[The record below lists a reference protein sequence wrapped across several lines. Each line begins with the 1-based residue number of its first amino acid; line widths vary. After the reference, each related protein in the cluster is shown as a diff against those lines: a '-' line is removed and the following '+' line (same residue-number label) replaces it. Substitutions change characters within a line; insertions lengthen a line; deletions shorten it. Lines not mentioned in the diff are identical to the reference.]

1 MSLYNLY
8 TIGYSGFDIDN
19 FLLALKKYSI
29 GALVDVRTSPHS
41 AYYTIYNRE
50 NIKNILNRENIFYL
64 FLGKELGARPEDG
77 ALYTRHIADFKK
89 ISNSDSFIEAC
100 KRIRQGIEMFP
111 ICMMCAEKDPIN
123 CHRTVLVA
131 NAFRNRYP
139 EVSIF
144 HIHSDL
150 KIESQD
156 RIDRRI
162 MALYNLE
169 QEHLFKDYE
178 TRKIKAYSLRE
189 KDIAFNE
196 G

>member
-50 NIKNILNRENIFYL
+50 NIKNILNRENILYL

-89 ISNSDSFIEAC
+89 ISNSESFIEAC
-100 KRIRQGIEMFP
+100 RRIRQGLEIFP

-131 NAFRNRYP
+131 NAFRNTYP
-139 EVSIF
+139 EVSIS

-162 MALYNLE
+162 MALYDLE

-178 TRKIKAYSLRE
+178 MRKIEAYSLRE

>member
-41 AYYTIYNRE
+41 AYYTIYDRE

-89 ISNSDSFIEAC
+89 ISNSESFIEAC

-150 KIESQD
+150 KIERQD

-178 TRKIKAYSLRE
+178 TRKIEAYSLRE